1 MWAWI
6 ALGTS
11 FTTTACGQTA
21 YKLFSTTHR
30 RLFLGLALGLFIAA
44 QLANYIALHRLSIGT
59 VYIGTGITH
68 VLVLGLSRLVL
79 GEKLTRDHIIAVIM
93 IVSGL
98 ALYGQ

>member
-11 FTTTACGQTA
+11 FTTTACGQIT
-21 YKLFSTTHR
+21 YKLFSTTR
-30 RLFLGLALGLFIAA
+30 RRVFFASALGLFITA

-68 VLVLGLSRLVL
+68 VLILVLSRVVL
-79 GEKLTRDHIIAVIM
+79 KETLTRDHLIAVLL

-98 ALYGQ
+98 LLYGQ

>member
-11 FTTTACGQTA
+11 FTTTACGQIT
-21 YKLFSTTHR
+21 YKLFSTTR
-30 RLFLGLALGLFIAA
+30 RTVFLGTALGLFIMA

-68 VLVLGLSRLVL
+68 ILILVLSRAVL
-79 GEKLTRDHIIAVIM
+79 KEKLTRDHLIAVLL

-98 ALYGQ
+98 VLFGR